1 MYASVKH
8 LLDKL
13 GAPAESIEFT
23 REDVRTAVA
32 VLYYRV
38 ILVDGRVRSQELQH
52 FRDLLA
58 RTLDVSEDELMHF
71 EQEVLRI
78 AKEDS
83 SLFPLTSLIRK
94 LPVERRREIL
104 EDMKA
109 ISLSDQEFH
118 EFEINMV
125 ARAAELLGLDGRGG
139 ESSGKTN

>member
-13 GAPAESIEFT
+13 GEPAESIEIT
-23 REDVRTAVA
+23 REDMRTAVA

-52 FRDLLA
+52 FRNLLA
-58 RTLDVSEDELMHF
+58 QSLDVSEDELMHF

-78 AKEDS
+78 AKEQPEA
-83 SLFPLTSLIRK
+83 FPLTGPIRK
-94 LPVERRREIL
+94 LPVARRREIF

-118 EFEINMV
+118 EFEINML
-125 ARAAELLGLDGRGG
+125 ARAAELLGLDADG
-139 ESSGKTN
+139 EESTEQEN